1 MFGAELARSLRIPE
15 VVVPP
20 NPGAF
25 SSFGM
30 LMADARRD
38 LGRTFLQT
46 LSEPSVDAA
55 KENFRSIAAQ
65 LTAEMAEEFDVSHIS
80 FEYEA
85 DMRYPSQSH
94 TVRVR
99 LPGELTA
106 EAIRTAF
113 EATYQQRYGHINESL
128 APQFIVLRVTGRVP
142 TARPSLENAAIT
154 GSGVAHPSGRRSVY
168 CRRAQ
173 RRLDT
178 PLYRRSDLPVG
189 FSLTGPAIIEEYSS
203 TTIVALGDRLE
214 VGALGELRI
223 LVQPAGSEGAT

>member
-1 MFGAELARSLRIPE
+1 MFGAELARALRIPE
-15 VVVPP
+15 VIVPP

-38 LGRTFLQT
+38 LGRTFLHV
-46 LSEPSVDAA
+46 LSESSVDEARGSL
-55 KENFRSIAAQ
+55 KSIAAQ
-65 LTAEMAEEFDVSHIS
+65 LTAEMAEEFDVSSIS

-99 LPGELTA
+99 LPGDLTA
-106 EAIRTAF
+106 AATRAAF
-113 EATYQQRYGHINESL
+113 EATYQQRYGHINASL

-142 TARPSLENAAIT
+142 TARPSLEIAIAI
-154 GSGVAHPSGRRSVY
+154 GGAVAPRSRRSVY
-168 CRRAQ
+168 CRRA
-173 RRLDT
+173 RRRIDT
-178 PLYRRSDLPVG
+178 PLYRRTDLPVG
-189 FSLTGPAIIEEYSS
+189 FSLTGPAIVEEYSS
-203 TTIVALGDRLE
+203 TTIVPLGDRLE

-223 LVQPAGSEGAT
+223 TVQPAGSEVTV